1 MVDEEAFVAFAQACL
16 ADTLCAEGAMP
27 PLSITGRL
35 SAATT
40 AKSFAVVFMSPF
52 TGSFN
57 VGMSKK
63 VRALL
68 EETNTPADVLVLAVP
83 PKTTPLAISRLAQQR
98 AVQPF
103 DFEEC
108 RSNYMAHVNM
118 PDCRVLR
125 GAAKTA
131 VAGKGSFE
139 QGKKIGLRDV
149 VARYLDLRRRDLLVT
164 ALPTH
169 AGYLKEYRWGMT
181 LDK

>member
-108 RSNYMAHVNM
+108 RSNYMA
-118 PDCRVLR
+118 
-125 GAAKTA
+125 
-131 VAGKGSFE
+131 